1 DQHYEL
7 QLDLY
12 ESSFATLC
20 AETIDRS
27 MEEEEISKFNFD
39 LLQFVLNKISSGQSA
54 QLMSIIVLLKCMNKY
69 GFSASFNICAVSGNT
84 DQSQLIGY
92 S

>member
-1 DQHYEL
+1 
-7 QLDLY
+7 
-12 ESSFATLC
+12 
-20 AETIDRS
+20 

-69 GFSASFNICAVSGNT
+69 GFSALV
-84 DQSQLIGY
+84 
-92 S
+92 